1 MWRWE
6 RRNLYITP
14 WTCLVLMWQK
24 NVLLLRV
31 GVLFLEQNWYSS
43 PSITSASSE
52 LFSYDIQ
59 VTSFIQIL
67 KHVWL
72 DFCRSRMH
80 CRGHHL
86 TLTPKLEQF
95 SRFCKQRNYHLPI
108 FGQTNS
114 LLLSKK
120 LLMHMGGYLSNTVF
134 TSTILMVENCCW
146 WLKDVEW
153 MLSACLHKC
162 L

>member
-1 MWRWE
+1 MRKE
-6 RRNLYITP
+6 KSIYHTLNMLSLDVTRK
-14 WTCLVLMWQK
+14 CLVAEGWSPVFATKLVFFSFCYISIKQTF
-24 NVLLLRV
+24 LL
-31 GVLFLEQNWYSS
+31 WYTGYIFY
-43 PSITSASSE
+43 PDA
-52 LFSYDIQ
+52 
-59 VTSFIQIL
+59 
-67 KHVWL
+67 HGWL
-72 DFCRSRMH
+72 DFCRSRRH

-120 LLMHMGGYLSNTVF
+120 LLMHMGGYLSNIVF
-134 TSTILMVENCCW
+134 TSTISMVENCCW